1 MSSPGTS
8 LSPVPGLRLL
18 FEFVAFGHSA
28 LSGCSFFG
36 SWCDSSWLVFSG
48 GFELEIAEYFS
59 GFDMEDQDVQVVMS
73 IRIRAPACSRLLH
86 RTLHLI
92 WNIPEDDRTTG
103 NRE

>member
-59 GFDMEDQDVQVVMS
+59 GFGVDDGDVEVVDEHFDS
-73 IRIRAPACSRLLH
+73 GACVFCAQSYVVPAACS
-86 RTLHLI
+86 T
-92 WNIPEDDRTTG
+92 
-103 NRE
+103 